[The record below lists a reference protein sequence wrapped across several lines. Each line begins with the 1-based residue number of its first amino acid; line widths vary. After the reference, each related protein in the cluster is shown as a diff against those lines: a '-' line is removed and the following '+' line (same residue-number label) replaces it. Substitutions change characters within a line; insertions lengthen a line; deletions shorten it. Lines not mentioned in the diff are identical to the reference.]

1 MVRKMFSV
9 FLALFITVIS
19 AQAQIREI
27 PPIVKETFE
36 KQYPQAEA
44 VEYKDMLASVQVHF
58 IENNE
63 KYIAKYSNKGVW
75 KETEKEWN
83 FGHLDTT
90 VKDGF
95 NKSKYADWEVEE
107 TKIVYRSNNMELYRI
122 RVKKSDLQK
131 KYLLFN
137 KEGRLLED
145 SITL

>member
-9 FLALFITVIS
+9 FLALFITVMS
-19 AQAQIREI
+19 AQAQLREI

-44 VEYKDMLASVQVHF
+44 VEYKDMLANVQVHF
-58 IENNE
+58 TENNE
-63 KYIAKYSNKGVW
+63 KYIAKYNNKGVW

-83 FGHLDTT
+83 FGHLDTL

-95 NKSKYADWEVEE
+95 SKSKDADWEVEE